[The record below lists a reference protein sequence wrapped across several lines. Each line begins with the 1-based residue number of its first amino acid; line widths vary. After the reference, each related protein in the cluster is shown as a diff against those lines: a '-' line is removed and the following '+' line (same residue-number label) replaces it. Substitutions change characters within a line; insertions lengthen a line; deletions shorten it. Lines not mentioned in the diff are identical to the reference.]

1 MFKKM
6 LRAFINFDFFFCFRA
21 SRMIVNDLEIF
32 ENLIWCESIQN
43 TNIIQIRY
51 ILLVFIIDDT
61 GKMYKLLK
69 NDNNYYM

>member
-1 MFKKM
+1 
-6 LRAFINFDFFFCFRA
+6 
-21 SRMIVNDLEIF
+21 MIVNDLEIF

-61 GKMYKLLK
+61 GKMYKL
-69 NDNNYYM
+69 